1 MLLMVIGLRLSS
13 IRRPLL
19 SVLLV
24 ILVHTHVR
32 VQRNRCGW
40 NLTCQ
45 HVLDF
50 TVLAKECGQPPTPL
64 PTLLNLVEVIYW
76 ERSFVIVQR
85 IRHGVLL
92 ILQGAVGLWLV
103 RSFLGPDYCTAEDD
117 WPNTVR
123 NRTVSI
129 ECPTGFRGMQYRT
142 CLEDAYWSEEDQSE
156 CRVLP
161 QHSMLV
167 VTPNTYYL
175 AVRAVLNVDSTFYLL
190 PRLATTTPPSKSQLL
205 ASSFNTTCQANQTC
219 LVIVSGLRPLT
230 EYDIY
235 YWYQSLDGV
244 EPLTSVGSMY
254 LRTMTIDIIPF
265 ALTIEDIQ
273 GDYDLITVQVS
284 MEMRGGYVW
293 CRERATP
300 VTPTIEWMKLSDPL
314 RLMDGEVRGLEL
326 VPNLLPSSLY
336 YVYCYAEDEYGDAST
351 LPIADSM
358 HVVSTLAEPPSWDTE
373 IESTHLDSTVHVS
386 ANRNG
391 TACCIWQTE
400 ATVPSASEIEA
411 SGVCGTV
418 TEEGQIQMLTQDD
431 TDYHVYCMLQT
442 TTLITLVSSDPH
454 IIHTPARAPQLT
466 YLATTA
472 TYQSLLLSFISDRPA
487 YLWCFAK
494 DAADPVTP
502 TISDIK
508 TAPRVTAVR
517 DEATEVLITELEMET
532 EYRVFCWAESFEGL
546 GTTTTSEDLV
556 FTASTVSLPPTLTI
570 HSFSLAYNAIHL
582 TVALTSVA
590 SVQCLVVEPEAD
602 VPSLAAFAEVQSVVI
617 DQLGQVT
624 ITGLTENTGY
634 AAYCLA
640 RDSHNQPM
648 LNSVASTKTTFTT
661 PYNRHT
667 LYVDLL
673 LTRELTATL
682 SLLSSDAATA
692 WCSAVHA
699 NDLPPLAATL
709 KSSGV
714 QLSLETGV
722 PMPLELNDLEPDY
735 PYSAYCYSE
744 SSRGMAQENSISAT
758 RTNFTTLD
766 YPRLVVTMSSIAS
779 NPSHSSVEL
788 DVTVSTSSTLY
799 CRSRIVQ
806 ENELP
811 PSNEWILE
819 GQALTIFQPHI
830 THFMTITG
838 LVPATSYHVFCTA
851 VSASNLTSLQPLEE
865 RRLNVTTLLDTT
877 GPSVL
882 FTDDSAGYTL
892 TSQPILLNI
901 SFSEAVLDLA
911 QEDLVLG
918 NCQILSFLRYANQLY
933 TLTVAPI
940 QHGTLSI
947 TVPAGKVK
955 DLFNNDNTAASWSK
969 YYPEGTLSVAV
980 QGVGALYADLS
991 LQYPYEASV
1000 VCVALASPQA
1010 PANCSV
1016 LASLSNAVSTTF
1028 IDGEASLRVTDLAV
1042 NTTFYGYCCAEEPN
1056 DIVMSNSIQSTQ
1068 TRIELG
1074 WLQCPQTDAGVCSG
1088 HGTCTDGSSCVCNTG
1103 YYGAICTE
1111 SCPGLSV
1118 MDEAGTMIECGG
1130 HGQCDATSL
1139 TCTCMDSIYAG
1150 DTCQLV
1156 TLEEQ
1161 TPADGH
1167 VFVYASLILRTNAS
1181 ISLEYVVQEQ
1191 KVIMLTMIADSLSIT
1206 PDRTAVRSW
1215 STGSSTRA
1223 TTSTVTA
1230 TIVVDR
1236 EEAQRD
1242 STVAWFEEADNLNR
1256 LAARL
1261 TDNGYPTERV
1271 TASRVYT
1278 VTSSQTD
1285 AYSCYDGQ
1293 LSLGETDVDCGGIC
1307 SAKCDFKQ
1315 QCKQDTDCLSNVC
1328 SDGFCSNS
1336 WSVGITVLVV
1346 VLVLVVLIAIGMI
1359 VFVCCGRQKEKNQKR
1374 STEKEI
1380 EMIKQKATVE
1390 LEDLEKQDVAEEA
1403 ELRQMEEQAKQQRH
1417 ARREEKKRQ
1426 KAAAAAAAAVIKPV
1440 PPEILNEDIFMK
1452 SNSSESENLPIP
1464 ISPSVTS
1471 DAVDEV

>member
-1 MLLMVIGLRLSS
+1 
-13 IRRPLL
+13 
-19 SVLLV
+19 
-24 ILVHTHVR
+24 
-32 VQRNRCGW
+32 
-40 NLTCQ
+40 
-45 HVLDF
+45 
-50 TVLAKECGQPPTPL
+50 
-64 PTLLNLVEVIYW
+64 
-76 ERSFVIVQR
+76 
-85 IRHGVLL
+85 
-92 ILQGAVGLWLV
+92 
-103 RSFLGPDYCTAEDD
+103 
-117 WPNTVR
+117 
-123 NRTVSI
+123 
-129 ECPTGFRGMQYRT
+129 MQYRT
-142 CLEDAYWSEEDQSE
+142 CSEDAYWSEEDRSE

-161 QHSMLV
+161 QHSGLV

-205 ASSFNTTCQANQTC
+205 ASSFNATCQANQTC

-230 EYDIY
+230 EYDVY
-235 YWYQSLDGV
+235 YWYQSVDGV

-254 LRTMTIDIIPF
+254 VRTMTIDIIPF
-265 ALTIEDIQ
+265 ALVIEDSQ
-273 GDYDLITVQVS
+273 GEYDMITVQVS
-284 MEMRGGYVW
+284 IEMRGGYVW
-293 CRERATP
+293 CRERTTP
-300 VTPTIEWMKLSDPL
+300 VTPTVDWMKLSDPL
-314 RLMDGEVRGLEL
+314 HLVDGEVRGLEL
-326 VPNLLPSSLY
+326 IPNLLPSSQY
-336 YVYCYAEDEYGDAST
+336 YVYCYAEDEYGDPST
-351 LPIADSM
+351 LSIADSM
-358 HVVSTLAEPPSWDTE
+358 HVVSTLAVSPSWTTE
-373 IESTHLDSTVHVS
+373 IESTHLDSTVHVN

-400 ATVPSASEIEA
+400 ETVPSISEIEA
-411 SGVCGTV
+411 GGVCGTV
-418 TEEGQIQMLTQDD
+418 SEEGQIQMFTQDD
-431 TDYHVYCMLQT
+431 TEFYVYCMFQT
-442 TTLITLVSSDPH
+442 TTLLTLVSSDPH

-466 YLATTA
+466 HLATTV

-487 YLWCFAK
+487 YVWCLSK
-494 DAADPVTP
+494 DASDPVTP

-508 TAPRVTAVR
+508 TAPRITAVR

-546 GTTTTSEDLV
+546 GTTTASENLV
-556 FTASTVSLPPTLTI
+556 FTASTISLPPTLTI

-582 TVALTSVA
+582 TIALTSAA

-602 VPSLAAFAEVQSVVI
+602 VPSLPAFAEVQSVVI

-624 ITGLTENTGY
+624 VTGLTENTPY

-673 LTRELTATL
+673 LTRELTVTL

-692 WCSAVHA
+692 WCSAVHV

-722 PMPLELNDLEPDY
+722 PMPLELSDLEPDY

-744 SSRGMAQENSISAT
+744 SSRGMAQENAILAT

-766 YPRLVVTMSSIAS
+766 YPRLIVTVSSIAS
-779 NPSHSSVEL
+779 NPSYSSVEL
-788 DVTVSTSSTLY
+788 DTTVSTSSTLY
-799 CRSRIVQ
+799 CRPRIVQ

-811 PSNEWILE
+811 PSSEWILE
-819 GQALTIFQPHI
+819 GQQLAIIQPHI

-851 VSASNLTSLQPLEE
+851 VSTSNLTSLQSLEE
-865 RRLNVTTLLDTT
+865 RRLSVTTLLDTT

-892 TSQPILLNI
+892 TYQPILLNI
-901 SFSEAVLDLA
+901 SFSEAVVDLA
-911 QEDLVLG
+911 QEDLVLV

-955 DLFNNDNTAASWSK
+955 DLFNNGNVAASWSK

-980 QGVGALYADLS
+980 QDVGALYTDLS

-1000 VCVALASPQA
+1000 VCAAITSPQA
-1010 PANCSV
+1010 PINCSV
-1016 LASLSNAVSTTF
+1016 LATLPNAVNATL
-1028 IDGEASLRVTDLAV
+1028 IDGEASLRVTGLAL

-1056 DIVMSNSIQSTQ
+1056 GIVMSNSIQSTQ

-1088 HGTCTDGSSCVCNTG
+1088 HGACTDGSSCVCDSG
-1103 YYGAICTE
+1103 YYGAICTD

-1118 MDEAGTMIECGG
+1118 TDEAGTVIECGG
-1130 HGQCDATSL
+1130 HGECDASSL
-1139 TCTCMDSIYAG
+1139 TCTCTDSIFAG

-1167 VFVYASLILRTNAS
+1167 VFVYASMILRTNAS

-1191 KVIMLTMIADSLSIT
+1191 KVIILTTIANSLSIA
-1206 PDRTAVRSW
+1206 PDRMAVRSW

-1230 TIVVDR
+1230 TVVVDC
-1236 EEAQRD
+1236 EEAQRGT
-1242 STVAWFEEADNLNR
+1242 TVAWFEEADNLNR

-1261 TDNGYPTERV
+1261 TENGYPTERV

-1278 VTSSQTD
+1278 VTSTQTD
-1285 AYSCYDGQ
+1285 PYSCYDGQ

-1307 SAKCDFKQ
+1307 SAKCDFQQ
-1315 QCKQDTDCLSNVC
+1315 QCKQDTDCASSVC

-1336 WSVGITVLVV
+1336 WSVGMTVLVV
-1346 VLVLVVLIAIGMI
+1346 MVVLIVVIAIGVI
-1359 VFVCCGRQKEKNQKR
+1359 VFVCCGRQKEKNQKQ
-1374 STEKEI
+1374 STEKEV
-1380 EMIKQKATVE
+1380 EMVKQKATVE
-1390 LEDLEKQDVAEEA
+1390 LEDLERQDVAEEA
-1403 ELRQMEEQAKQQRH
+1403 ELRQLEEQMKQRN

-1426 KAAAAAAAAVIKPV
+1426 KAAAAAAVARLEPAKIVNEENVKP
-1440 PPEILNEDIFMK
+1440 
-1452 SNSSESENLPIP
+1452 NSGESESLPIP
-1464 ISPSVTS
+1464 VSPSVVN
-1471 DAVDEV
+1471 DAVDKV